1 MLHRLLYVSDC
12 VQPGGPSLLGFAQ
25 ILGAS
30 DANNRRDYLTGVLL
44 HHAGQF
50 LQVVEGARV
59 DVERL
64 KRRLVQDVRHRDMRV
79 LFEGPIA
86 ARRFG
91 VRPMGECRV
100 GPTATG
106 LLAGR
111 PLHALTADEAGDVLE
126 AACAIAEIA
135 A

>member
-1 MLHRLLYVSDC
+1 MLHRLLYVSDS
-12 VQPGGPSLLGFAQ
+12 VQPDGPSLLGFAQ

-30 DANNRRDYLTGVLL
+30 DANNRRDHLTGVLL

-64 KRRLVQDVRHRDMRV
+64 KRRLEADPRHTNLRV
-79 LFEGPIA
+79 LFEGAIQ

-91 VRPMGECRV
+91 QRPMGECRV
-100 GPTATG
+100 GPTALG

-111 PLHALTADEAGDVLE
+111 PLDLLKADEAGAVLE
-126 AACAIAEIA
+126 AACAVADMA